1 MVLHIFLQRKYIPHI
16 QYHLLIYVKL
26 NYSVV
31 CKVDS
36 IRLMY
41 FIDLPPISSYEML
54 SMLFELLVSVLRD
67 EWCVRAKD
75 ESVVSARAHSGQPL
89 GDIHFFFLMYP

>member
-1 MVLHIFLQRKYIPHI
+1 MPHI
-16 QYHLLIYVKL
+16 QYLLLIYVKL

-31 CKVDS
+31 YKVDS

-41 FIDLPPISSYEML
+41 FIDLPPVSSYEML

-67 EWCVRAKD
+67 EWVRQ
-75 ESVVSARAHSGQPL
+75 SQR
-89 GDIHFFFLMYP
+89 